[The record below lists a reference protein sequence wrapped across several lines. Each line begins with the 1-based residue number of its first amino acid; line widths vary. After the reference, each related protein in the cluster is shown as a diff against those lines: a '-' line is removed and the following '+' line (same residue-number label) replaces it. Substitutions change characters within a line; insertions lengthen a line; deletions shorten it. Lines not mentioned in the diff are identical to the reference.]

1 MDPAKI
7 EALQMPVT
15 YGQHLLRLFNPTDL
29 LAGTGLAAEDLAD
42 PDRRI
47 SVKQALQYVRNT
59 RTLASDSAWYLAWAS
74 TLADHFHGPI
84 SVALMSAPTLGDGL
98 EIFLRYFPSRIPYMH
113 MQSRLED
120 GKYFAELCPLIEL
133 GEVNALLIE
142 TPLIIL
148 QQHLDTVYNVDFNK
162 AQLLLKYAPVL
173 ELAEYKKYFRCPV
186 KFEQSCNALAIP
198 DAWRQLPNLGYIES
212 TWAHAIQQ
220 CDDTLSSS
228 RERETLGAIRLYLAR
243 SFERTDRERPLPT
256 LEDVADQLHLAP
268 RTLIRRLSKLGT
280 NYLAITDEFLRTRAQ
295 ELLANDGVTIKE
307 VAASL
312 GFDNPAN
319 FGKAFKRWFGV
330 SPGRYRDER
339 QLKTK
344 TEE

>member
-15 YGQHLLRLFNPTDL
+15 YGQHLLRLFSPVEL
-29 LAGTGLAAEDLAD
+29 LAGTGLSAEDLGD

-47 SVKQALQYVRNT
+47 TVKQALQYVRNT
-59 RTLASDSAWYLAWAS
+59 QKLAGDPAWYLAWAS
-74 TLADHFHGPI
+74 TLADHFHGPL

-98 EIFLRYFPSRIPYMH
+98 DIFLRYFPSRIPYMH
-113 MQSRLED
+113 MQSQQENEN
-120 GKYFAELCPLIEL
+120 YFAELCPLIDL

-148 QQHLDTVYNVDFNK
+148 QQHLDTVYNVDFSE
-162 AQLLLKYAPVL
+162 AHLVLKYAP
-173 ELAEYKKYFRCPV
+173 ELKSAQYAQYFKCPV
-186 KFEQSCNALAIP
+186 RFEGTRNALVIP
-198 DAWRQLPNLGYIES
+198 NSWRQLPNLGYIES

-220 CDDTLSSS
+220 CEDTLSSS
-228 RERETLGAIRLYLAR
+228 RERETLGAIRMFLAR
-243 SFERTDRERPLPT
+243 SFEKTDRQRPLPT
-256 LEDVADQLHLAP
+256 LEEVADQLHLAP
-268 RTLIRRLSKLGT
+268 RTLIRRLRHLGT

-295 ELLANDGVTIKE
+295 ELLANDGITIKE
-307 VAASL
+307 VAAAL

-330 SPGRYRDER
+330 SPGRYRAER
-339 QLKTK
+339 YKQ
-344 TEE
+344 